1 MTGRKHI
8 KKQHRLQQDE
18 QRRAL
23 ERSRTQRRLL
33 GFAAGALVLAAVAAA
48 AFAFAP
54 WSGSSG
60 EADADLPTLDLSI
73 GDNFFQPDTLTVQA
87 GQKYRLNLV
96 NTGLNTHD
104 IWGAGSDGQTSTG
117 DDYRSKPIPGG
128 GSASVKIK
136 YDKPGTY
143 YFVCTFHAG
152 QGGTFIVQ

>member
-1 MTGRKHI
+1 MTTRKQT
-8 KKQHRLQQDE
+8 KKQHRLQRQTE
-18 QRRAL
+18 RQSW
-23 ERSRTQRRLL
+23 ERSRLRSRLIK
-33 GFAAGALVLAAVAAA
+33 AGLAAA
-48 AFAFAP
+48 AAIVIIALAVFLRP
-54 WSGSSG
+54 WSSSSG
-60 EADADLPTLDLSI
+60 EAEANLPALALSI
-73 GDNFFQPDTLTVQA
+73 GDNFFRPETLTVQA

-136 YDKPGTY
+136 YDNPGTY